1 MTGRRLSDVPCET
14 CGAAAGDPCVS
25 GTGRRANAHVPRLRA
40 WWAAGW
46 KDR

>member
-1 MTGRRLSDVPCET
+1 MTGRRLSDVPCDT
-14 CGAAAGDPCVS
+14 CAAAAGDPCVS

-40 WWAAGW
+40 WWAGGW